1 MATKYGPHP
10 ILCRPIVNGS
20 ESTGRVRYKPLRHRM
35 HEPIDEETFSVKG
48 IATPREHIE
57 MIKRRL
63 RQAAEKEG
71 KVHCDER

>member
-1 MATKYGPHP
+1 
-10 ILCRPIVNGS
+10 
-20 ESTGRVRYKPLRHRM
+20 M